1 MKSEADA
8 HVDAVLIGGREERA
22 IVIVDYDL
30 SWPQRFEALAR
41 TILDAAGER
50 AVSVE
55 HIGSTA
61 VPGLAAKPIIDIL
74 LTVMDVEDEAAYIPA
89 LEEAG
94 FVLRVREAGHRMLR
108 TPAKDVH
115 VHVFR
120 PGDDA
125 VPPYRELRDWLRI
138 DETDRALYAN
148 TKKMLAR
155 KQWSDMN
162 DYADAKTDVISQILA
177 HAKVS
182 REHRSTGNSV

>member
-41 TILDAAGER
+41 TILDAAGE
-50 AVSVE
+50 
-55 HIGSTA
+55 
-61 VPGLAAKPIIDIL
+61 
-74 LTVMDVEDEAAYIPA
+74 
-89 LEEAG
+89 
-94 FVLRVREAGHRMLR
+94 LR

-182 REHRSTGNSV
+182 RELRSAGNSV

>member
-8 HVDAVLIGGREERA
+8 SLDAVLIGGREERA
-22 IVIVDYDL
+22 IVIVDYDP
-30 SWPQRFEALAR
+30 SRAQRFEAVAQ
-41 TILDAAGER
+41 TIRDAAGEK

-61 VPGLAAKPIIDIL
+61 VPGLAAKPIIDVL
-74 LTVMDVEDEAAYIPA
+74 LTVTDVEDEAAYVPG

-115 VHVFR
+115 VHVFH
-120 PGDDA
+120 PENDA
-125 VPPYRELRDWLRI
+125 VPKYRDLRDWLRV
-138 DETDRALYAN
+138 DGTDRALYAD
-148 TKKMLAR
+148 TKKLLAR
-155 KQWSDMN
+155 QRWSDMN

-177 HAKVS
+177 HAKVW
-182 REHRSTGNSV
+182 REHRSESNRV